1 MHVGAFS
8 LARTVDPDDDDIDLH
23 NRYVFAVDNCHI
35 WISCN
40 MTHKFRLSENME
52 DWVEPQHQDGKRSRD
67 NFRRVVNIQMKA
79 DGRAHRDHR
88 GKNAD
93 VRAHLVQVNL
103 NASRKLNKVK
113 DESAEMKRRKELVA
127 NRKAALEQFEEPL
140 LKIFRFV
147 RKKAESL
154 RRVMDLQLVISRHS
168 VESTYCRDI

>member
-1 MHVGAFS
+1 M
-8 LARTVDPDDDDIDLH
+8 
-23 NRYVFAVDNCHI
+23 
-35 WISCN
+35 
-40 MTHKFRLSENME
+40 
-52 DWVEPQHQDGKRSRD
+52 
-67 NFRRVVNIQMKA
+67 
-79 DGRAHRDHR
+79 
-88 GKNAD
+88 
-93 VRAHLVQVNL
+93 RAHLVQVNL

-140 LKIFRFV
+140 LKTFRFV